1 MIFETSQFAFE
12 APTAISRARRVLI
25 KPAANYPVSYPVST
39 SPQMLSLIIEGIR
52 KVSDA
57 DIVILESS
65 AAGTPVLPNYQALQY
80 NFPRVLMLDVKD
92 SIWVE
97 VENPLNKPLIIP
109 TFWIPNVILSSDYL
123 ISVSPLKIVNGQ
135 PNLTL
140 TNLLSLIP
148 VSKYT
153 TKESYDQLYTLG
165 MEKVIADL
173 YFTLPFDL
181 GIVEARQ
188 IFTSTGNDPT
198 KGKAEEYNKTFI
210 GEPSQ
215 VDNEIT
221 ELLGLKAEYLDLI
234 KVARVGLES

>member
-1 MIFETSQFAFE
+1 
-12 APTAISRARRVLI
+12 
-25 KPAANYPVSYPVST
+25 
-39 SPQMLSLIIEGIR
+39 MLNVIIEGIR
-52 KVSDA
+52 SISDA
-57 DIVILESS
+57 DIVILESTPT
-65 AAGTPVLPNYQALQY
+65 GDPVLSNYRALKY

-123 ISVSPLKIVNGQ
+123 ISVSPLKIINGR
-135 PNLTL
+135 PELTI

-148 VSKYT
+148 PTKYT
-153 TKESYDQLYTLG
+153 TKTPYDQLYSLG
-165 MEKVIADL
+165 IDKVIADL

-188 IFTSTGNDPT
+188 VFTSTGDDQT
-198 KGKAEEYNKTFI
+198 TGKSEEFGKIFV

-215 VDNEIT
+215 VDTEIT
-221 ELLGLKAEYLDLI
+221 EMLNIKTEYLDLI